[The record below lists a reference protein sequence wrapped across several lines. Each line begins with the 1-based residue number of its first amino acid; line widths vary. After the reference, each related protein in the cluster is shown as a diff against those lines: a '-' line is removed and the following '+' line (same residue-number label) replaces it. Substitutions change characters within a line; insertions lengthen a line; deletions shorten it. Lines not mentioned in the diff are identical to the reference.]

1 VPAGASALIIG
12 LLLAFA
18 ARRDEEPLSKGQ
30 YEQEVRSA
38 YAEVQTAFLRTRGAS
53 GPELADRVSEAEQAL
68 RDAADELERLTAP
81 VAVEAAHEQ
90 LVEGLREYA
99 ADLETLHS
107 AIERGDTEAID
118 QFNTGIAQND
128 AIRKITAAAEGMT
141 EEGYD
146 VGPIAEE

>member
-30 YEQEVRSA
+30 YEQEIRST